1 MKRDPDQKKNNF
13 KKIIEISTDYID
25 ADALAKELNM
35 TVMTARKYMRVM
47 IDVGVVTAI
56 QEKNRTKGLR
66 KIKAAV
72 SDLNLKTLA
81 HLCEHYKFMY
91 ALEMGSGEK
100 VRDTPKQVS
109 DRKSGIVRMFSSPS
123 AEMIEKLKEQ
133 SKRYRKEMRSR
144 SVGYM
149 GGSSS
154 LNGIY

>member
-13 KKIIEISTDYID
+13 KKIIELSSDYID

-72 SDLNLKTLA
+72 SELNLKTLT

-91 ALEMGSGEK
+91 AMEMGSGEV
-100 VRDTPKQVS
+100 VRDTPKQS
-109 DRKSGIVRMFSSPS
+109 YDKRNGIVRMFSRPSP
-123 AEMIEKLKEQ
+123 EMVEKIKEQ
-133 SKRYRKEMRSR
+133 SKQYRKDMRKR
-144 SVGYM
+144 SVGSF